1 MRGKRIVLSIAALGL
16 GLLVSGLWAT
26 GLLDA
31 PAAEAQRAVPKS
43 RGAMQLSFAPVVKA
57 ATPAVVNVYVSTRV
71 SGYVSPFRN
80 DPVFGRFLEDF
91 GMPRERVENSLG
103 SGVIVSADGLI
114 VTNAHVIKSRGTAEI
129 RVVLSDRREFNAR
142 VIQQDKKTD
151 IAILKIDGAREQL
164 PFLRFADSDALEV
177 GDLVLAI
184 GNPFGVGQTVTSG
197 IISALG
203 RSQVGKSDNQVF
215 IQTDAAINPGNSGG
229 ALVDMDGRLVGINTA
244 IFSRSGGSNGIGFA
258 IPANL
263 VRLYVESA
271 SSGRAV
277 ARVWIGAKLQ
287 DVGRDI
293 AQSLGLERV
302 SGAIVSDISR
312 GGPAASA
319 GLRVGDVV
327 TAVDGRDVS
336 DARGARYRMTTT
348 GVGRT
353 AKLTILRNGRSRTV
367 SIRLAALPKP
377 SRNDVRLLR
386 GQHPFDG
393 VQVANPVPAVIDQL
407 NVRQGD
413 GVVVLGVR
421 RDGYGASLGFRRGDV
436 IVEVSG
442 RRVAT
447 IRDLQRVLR
456 RRQRFWEIAVRRG
469 DRLVRWQVQG

>member
-1 MRGKRIVLSIAALGL
+1 
-16 GLLVSGLWAT
+16 
-26 GLLDA
+26 
-31 PAAEAQRAVPKS
+31 
-43 RGAMQLSFAPVVKA
+43 
-57 ATPAVVNVYVSTRV
+57 
-71 SGYVSPFRN
+71 
-80 DPVFGRFLEDF
+80 
-91 GMPRERVENSLG
+91 
-103 SGVIVSADGLI
+103 
-114 VTNAHVIKSRGTAEI
+114 
-129 RVVLSDRREFNAR
+129 
-142 VIQQDKKTD
+142 
-151 IAILKIDGAREQL
+151 
-164 PFLRFADSDALEV
+164 
-177 GDLVLAI
+177 
-184 GNPFGVGQTVTSG
+184 
-197 IISALG
+197 
-203 RSQVGKSDNQVF
+203 
-215 IQTDAAINPGNSGG
+215 
-229 ALVDMDGRLVGINTA
+229 
-244 IFSRSGGSNGIGFA
+244 
-258 IPANL
+258 
-263 VRLYVESA
+263 
-271 SSGRAV
+271 
-277 ARVWIGAKLQ
+277 
-287 DVGRDI
+287 
-293 AQSLGLERV
+293 
-302 SGAIVSDISR
+302 GAIVSDISR